1 MNRLDSGTL
10 IGGFIIGLIVGSIT
24 ALFKAPRS
32 GLQVRQQIAQAG
44 EQVRDKLEF
53 AVPAD
58 PIAESIAEDE
68 GDYYDGPRYTRFGL
82 NPSMRCVSFWIPD
95 EAKHGG

>member
-10 IGGFIIGLIVGSIT
+10 IGGFLIGLLVGGIA

-32 GLQVRQQIAQAG
+32 GLHVRQQIAQAG

-58 PIAESIAEDE
+58 PIAESLAEGKATARRRRNE
-68 GDYYDGPRYTRFGL
+68 LGL
-82 NPSMRCVSFWIPD
+82 NS
-95 EAKHGG
+95 